1 LIVCGGTA
9 QLESFE
15 APLPIPALSDPSTP
29 FTTIFI
35 RAPAI
40 HSLTRPNPTI
50 PIETLCSLPDELI
63 PPEPPGDGHMGAAK
77 MEDLGKVMLR
87 QGRKMVTSFHP
98 ELSGD
103 VRVHEYWVEKC
114 VLGR

>member
-1 LIVCGGTA
+1 
-9 QLESFE
+9 LESFE
-15 APLPIPALSDPSTP
+15 AALLIPVLSNPSQP

-40 HSLTRPNPTI
+40 HSLNASNPST
-50 PIETLCSLPDELI
+50 PIETLCTLPDELI
-63 PPEPPGDGHMGAAK
+63 PPEPPGDGVMGPAK
-77 MEDLGKVMLR
+77 MEDLGKVMIR

-103 VRVHEYWVEKC
+103 VRIHEYWVEKC

>member
-1 LIVCGGTA
+1 MGVSPA

-15 APLPIPALSDPSTP
+15 ANLIIPVLSDPSSP

-40 HSLTRPNPTI
+40 HSLNPPPNPSA
-50 PIETLCSLPDELI
+50 PIETLCTLPDELI
-63 PPEPPGDGHMGAAK
+63 PPNPPGDGVMGPAR
-77 MEDLGKVMLR
+77 MEDLGKVMVK

-103 VRVHEYWVEKC
+103 VRIHEFWVEKC
-114 VLGR
+114 VLAR